1 MEIEWL
7 HIYAFFIYINIEN
20 FNSKKS
26 LINNL
31 IMNNDLLNLIY
42 NLIKNIF
49 GISFSIKSNYIF
61 SSTRS
66 YKSSCLKLFIFINN
80 HINIKLNIRR
90 RNNSSLLI
98 IINNEMFMFN
108 INFNLFAIKIL
119 INIEELVDIER
130 VDNKSSFH
138 HK

>member
-1 MEIEWL
+1 M
-7 HIYAFFIYINIEN
+7 Y
-20 FNSKKS
+20 
-26 LINNL
+26 
-31 IMNNDLLNLIY
+31 NDLLNLIY

-66 YKSSCLKLFIFINN
+66 YKSSSLKLFIFINN

>member
-26 LINNL
+26 LINNI
-31 IMNNDLLNLIY
+31 IMYNDLLNLIY

-66 YKSSCLKLFIFINN
+66 YKSSSLKLFIFINN

>member
-1 MEIEWL
+1 MYLYAIDPKL
-7 HIYAFFIYINIEN
+7 FVALTKIYTENYITP
-20 FNSKKS
+20 KK
-26 LINNL
+26 
-31 IMNNDLLNLIY
+31 
-42 NLIKNIF
+42 LIKNIF

-66 YKSSCLKLFIFINN
+66 YKSSSLKLFIFINN